1 MTINSKGA
9 HAPFF
14 APELLNLSVPRT
26 RFETLLTRALSS
38 LTKGN
43 WADALLAVETVCRSM
58 PSEHLASS
66 LRAKIIERALPSLTS
81 KAWFKAW
88 LVAPENTALQDSM
101 LRAWLQSGA
110 VDPLHSLGLA
120 ALSQRCEAHTESSL
134 VQILVQAKLLQ
145 FAACW
150 KEQTAVVGVVFNFAE
165 SASEKALA
173 NLCVSNETEDF
184 FYQVPANGT
193 RFQFTPPNQHDL
205 WSISFCCNEPDL
217 VSTTNPSQRKWL
229 LASGSPLAF
238 ACETINVNTRFA
250 HAQAQKLSLHKK
262 SARQS
267 SQGNAQANK
276 HTPSTVSI
284 IIPVYRDLA
293 SVKACITSVLESQ
306 TLNQTK
312 AKIIIIDDN
321 SPEPAVST
329 WLQTLSSETNIT
341 VLKNRQNLGFIGS
354 TNRGLRHHA
363 EADAL
368 MLNADTVV
376 HGNWLDRLVAAL
388 YSDDNIASVVPWS
401 NNAEITSLPKIA
413 VASLPPTT
421 QELAQ
426 IDTLAA
432 QLHQQGDIADVE
444 LPSCIGFAM
453 LMRRKVID
461 EIGVLDAVHLV
472 RGYGEEVDW
481 CLRARAAGYKHM
493 AATGVFLSH
502 TGTISFR
509 FEKTLRVKQ
518 NKRVLQQRY
527 PHYELEY
534 ALFRRDD
541 PLSKARSVLLNALT
555 KKQNTWLKNAQL
567 RLEPDDALM
576 QNNGANAVP
585 LFSMA
590 LPAPLPSSCVRIA
603 IWNLSIANPY
613 AKKILELA
621 RLVASQK
628 DLSVRLLVIGE
639 ANEALWHTGVV
650 DVLPR
655 LNSIDAPL
663 ISDMEF
669 LGLSNCV
676 ACWVLAN
683 GKHSPAKIYMDNF
696 MSNLKLPAT
705 IVNDQLDIVAWFET
719 FREAH
724 LTP

>member
-1 MTINSKGA
+1 MLSHAKGA
-9 HAPFF
+9 LAPFF
-14 APELLNLSVPRT
+14 SPELLVKYALRT
-26 RFETLLTRALSS
+26 RFEALLSFALDS
-38 LTKGN
+38 LKKGEL
-43 WADALLAVETVCRSM
+43 ADALIAAESVCRSM
-58 PSEHLASS
+58 PSEYLPAS
-66 LRAKIIERALPSLTS
+66 LRAKIIEHGLPTLAS

-88 LVAPENTALQDSM
+88 LKAPENGDLQDK
-101 LRAWLQSGA
+101 LLNTWLQTSA
-110 VDPLHSLGLA
+110 FETVRTLGLS
-120 ALSQRCEAHTESSL
+120 ALSQRCAHKTETSL
-134 VQILVQAKLLQ
+134 VKNLLNAQLRQ

-150 KEQTAVVGVVFNFAE
+150 KMQSNIVGVIFNFAE
-165 SASEKALA
+165 NASASCKATLR
-173 NLCVSNETEDF
+173 LSNETEDF
-184 FYQVPANGT
+184 YFQVPANGQ
-193 RFQFTPPNQHDL
+193 RFQLTPPNLHDL
-205 WSISFCCNEPDL
+205 WSISFTCND
-217 VSTTNPSQRKWL
+217 VSAAPHFQQWI

-238 ACETINVNTRFA
+238 EAKQIANPTNAFAIESAQEINVTDVKKT
-250 HAQAQKLSLHKK
+250 QKVDT
-262 SARQS
+262 QEE
-267 SQGNAQANK
+267 
-276 HTPSTVSI
+276 STYSVSI
-284 IIPVYRDLA
+284 VIPVYRDIV
-293 SVKACITSVLESQ
+293 SVKACLTSVLENRSS
-306 TLNQTK
+306 NQTK
-312 AKIIIIDDN
+312 AKIVIVDDN
-321 SPEPAVST
+321 SPEPEIST
-329 WLQTLSSETNIT
+329 WLQTLSSETDVT
-341 VLKNRQNLGFIGS
+341 VFKNRQNLGFIGS

-363 EADAL
+363 DADAL

-388 YSDDNIASVVPWS
+388 YREDNIASVVPWS

-413 VASLPPTT
+413 LASISPTA

-461 EIGVLDAVHLV
+461 EIGLLDAVHLV

-541 PLSKARSVLLNALT
+541 PLSNARSVLLNALEE
-555 KKQNTWLKNAQL
+555 KKNTWLKNAQL
-567 RLEPDDALM
+567 RIKPDNALVHK
-576 QNNGANAVP
+576 NGASALP

-590 LPAPLPSSCVRIA
+590 LPAPLPSSCARIA
-603 IWNLSIANPY
+603 IWNLRITNTY

-621 RLVASQK
+621 RFVASQNN
-628 DLSVRLLVIGE
+628 LLIRLLIIGE

-650 DVLPR
+650 DVLP
-655 LNSIDAPL
+655 LQNTIDAPL
-663 ISDMEF
+663 LSDVEL
-669 LGLSNCV
+669 LGLSNCI
-676 ACWVLAN
+676 ACLVLAN
-683 GKHSPAKIYMDNF
+683 GEQSPAKTYVDNF
-696 MSNLKLPAT
+696 MPKLDLPIT
-705 IVNDQLDIVAWFET
+705 IVNHQLDIVTWFVA
-719 FREAH
+719 FRESH